1 MRKRARVV
9 DRFLDSVDV
18 NLPFDEFEREE
29 IIEELRGHLADC
41 AKALQAAG
49 MDPFDADRAAV
60 ERLGPP
66 DRLADELTRAR
77 RESSRLLAAAGAG
90 VWGAVR
96 GGVWGG
102 IVGFGTVA
110 AGAFG
115 VATLLN
121 AAVRLL
127 GAHWQGFG
135 AEDGSI
141 PNLVVVGIG
150 LFVAGRVV
158 TPAVGSRA
166 GYSARLVR
174 YVTVPLG
181 AALLAAYSLWVW
193 SGPLSW
199 PAVIVL
205 ISLPLWWVVGAW
217 QTRPVRLGFPYRLA
231 MGLLAVVVA
240 CAVAGALMGPAYL
253 FAGGSASGA
262 DLGFSR
268 IGAPAPAALAKA
280 GLSAGEMSAGNGTV
294 QSYVML
300 IMDEPDQRLLAG
312 WTDLRI
318 EAWRGMDSRYGGG
331 LDPAETQP
339 FLTAPADW
347 SEAGTLPGGWASW
360 SGGNPW
366 PANAATLSAGLRLD
380 RSPGVTYVWLALT
393 GVAPDGVRHLLSDPT
408 GTQTCFNGSAIDWFE
423 AILSGR

>member
-1 MRKRARVV
+1 MRRQSRIVG
-9 DRFLDSVDV
+9 RFLDDVDA
-18 NLPFDEFEREE
+18 NLPFDESEREG
-29 IIEELRGHLADC
+29 IVEELRGHLADG
-41 AKALQAAG
+41 AKAMQSAG

-60 ERLGPP
+60 ARLGPP

-77 RESSRLLAAAGAG
+77 RDGPRLLAAAGAG

-102 IVGFGTVA
+102 IVGFATVA
-110 AGAFG
+110 AGALA

-135 AEDGSI
+135 AEHGSI
-141 PNLVVVGIG
+141 PGLVVLGIG

-158 TPAVGSRA
+158 TPAVGLHA
-166 GYSARLVR
+166 GYAARLVR

-181 AALLAAYSLWVW
+181 AALLAVYALSVW

-205 ISLPLWWVVGAW
+205 TSLPLWWIVGAW
-217 QTRPVRLGFPYRLA
+217 QTRPFRLGFPFRLA

-240 CAVAGALMGPAYL
+240 CIMVGALMGPAYM
-253 FAGGSASGA
+253 FSGGSASGTGS
-262 DLGFSR
+262 DFSR
-268 IGAPAPAALAKA
+268 IGAPAPATIAKA
-280 GLSAGEMSAGNGTV
+280 GLSAGEMSAGIGNV

-312 WTDLRI
+312 WTDLRL
-318 EAWRGMDSRYGGG
+318 EAWRGSDPQSGGG
-331 LDPAETQP
+331 LDPAETRP
-339 FLTAPADW
+339 FLTAPAQW
-347 SEAGTLPGGWASW
+347 SAAGTLPGGWASW

-408 GTQTCFNGSAIDWFE
+408 GTQVCFNGTALEWFD
-423 AILSGR
+423 AVLAGN